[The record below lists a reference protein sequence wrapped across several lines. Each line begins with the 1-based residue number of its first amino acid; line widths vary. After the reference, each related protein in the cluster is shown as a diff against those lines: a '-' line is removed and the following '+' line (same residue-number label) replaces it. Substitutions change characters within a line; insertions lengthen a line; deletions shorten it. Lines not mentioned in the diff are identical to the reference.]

1 VGSTDLSW
9 VSADGS
15 LQIPAGYSG
24 PAMGMLNV
32 IIDYLE
38 AEDEAERGRLYLR
51 CVGLG
56 KVFAKNLKLWIQ
68 KSNREA
74 AFLGT
79 PRVTRGPKDRRPGLG
94 GVAEGG
100 QGLGRIADAL
110 EQLVSLKRA
119 ELGSGRFPRG
129 RASPSPFERPV
140 DVAESPIVVHDS
152 EDSQVYNHVLPR
164 QVAAY
169 RANVRARRLQQRSQ
183 NEDGQGSSP

>member
-1 VGSTDLSW
+1 
-9 VSADGS
+9 
-15 LQIPAGYSG
+15 
-24 PAMGMLNV
+24 MGMLNV

-38 AEDEAERGRLYLR
+38 AQDEAERNRQYIR
-51 CVGLG
+51 CVSLG
-56 KVFAKNLKLWIQ
+56 KIFAKNLELWIQ

-119 ELGSGRFPRG
+119 ELGSGRFRRG
-129 RASPSPFERPV
+129 RASPSPFEHPV
-140 DVAESPIVVHDS
+140 AAAESPIVVHDS
-152 EDSQVYNHVLPR
+152 EDSQVYNHILPS
-164 QVAAY
+164 QVATY
-169 RANVRARRLQQRSQ
+169 RANVRARRLQQSGQ
-183 NEDGQGSSP
+183 DEDGEGGSP